1 MTVSAPYL
9 VCEELKRRIVAKV
22 YESGHKLSEN
32 AVAAEFNVGKTP
44 AREALVMLTREGYL
58 ICKPRSGYYIAPI
71 VESEQAE
78 IREARFAIESAAIR
92 LIMRKRGKSSADE
105 LLATVRL
112 SQTEDEHYA
121 RKNYYFHSKLGE
133 LTGNEQLRR
142 IITDLVAKSL
152 IPPDQIETGPDGS
165 RRNYHT
171 LICEAMADLDVDAA
185 IYHLRCDILGEDF
198 SYLV

>member
-1 MTVSAPYL
+1 
-9 VCEELKRRIVAKV
+9 
-22 YESGHKLSEN
+22 
-32 AVAAEFNVGKTP
+32 
-44 AREALVMLTREGYL
+44 MLTREGYL